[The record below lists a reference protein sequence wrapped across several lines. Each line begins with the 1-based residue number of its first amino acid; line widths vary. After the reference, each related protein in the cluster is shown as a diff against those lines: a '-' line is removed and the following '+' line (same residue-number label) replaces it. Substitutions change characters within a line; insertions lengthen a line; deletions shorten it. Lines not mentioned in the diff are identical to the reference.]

1 MGCREG
7 GGMVLPQVGEFGHW
21 VHFGAAHGCCAPSSG
36 CHLAAM
42 LRMPSALGVTQGG
55 NARKWLFCK
64 KQKTNNSKKML
75 PGALGGS
82 ALWVRESA

>member
-1 MGCREG
+1 MGWEG
-7 GGMVLPQVGEFGHW
+7 GGWFCPRW
-21 VHFGAAHGCCAPSSG
+21 VNLVTGCILEQHTGAVPPSSG